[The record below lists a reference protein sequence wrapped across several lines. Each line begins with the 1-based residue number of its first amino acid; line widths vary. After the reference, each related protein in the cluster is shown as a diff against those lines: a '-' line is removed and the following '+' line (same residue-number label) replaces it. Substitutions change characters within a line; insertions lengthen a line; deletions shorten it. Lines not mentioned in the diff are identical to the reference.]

1 MYSFEQWRD
10 IVWHPFSK
18 APLAAIQENIAII
31 QVRDA
36 GSLDGVVM
44 VKLVRNDGWS
54 LAVLI
59 DQILSV
65 REREK

>member
-54 LAVLI
+54 LAVLM

>member
-10 IVWHPFSK
+10 IVWPPFSK

-44 VKLVRNDGWS
+44 VKLVRNDGWI
-54 LAVLI
+54 LAVPM

-65 REREK
+65 RERGK